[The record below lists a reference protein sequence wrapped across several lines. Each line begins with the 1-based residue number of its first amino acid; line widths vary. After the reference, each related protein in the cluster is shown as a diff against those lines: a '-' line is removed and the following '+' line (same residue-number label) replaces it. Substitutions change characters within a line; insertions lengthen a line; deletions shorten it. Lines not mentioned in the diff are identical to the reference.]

1 MTYSISKTFIGM
13 TYATS
18 IPTTVLGMLVEPLQ
32 AWLMPL
38 AFPQLLWE
46 QTFLQSL
53 WERYTL
59 TNLAYKGG
67 RGASSLKKSICEQ
80 SKIMQTYKHYM
91 KLEKLA
97 SYKYKEKTIL
107 FYLKIY
113 ILLKEFFIKDKDIW
127 IFHLLEIIK
136 SK

>member
-1 MTYSISKTFIGM
+1 MYYVEKMTYSISTTFIGM

-59 TNLAYKGG
+59 TNLANKEGNLKNENDLKNKDD
-67 RGASSLKKSICEQ
+67 LKK
-80 SKIMQTYKHYM
+80 
-91 KLEKLA
+91 
-97 SYKYKEKTIL
+97 
-107 FYLKIY
+107 
-113 ILLKEFFIKDKDIW
+113 
-127 IFHLLEIIK
+127 
-136 SK
+136 